1 MARRNEESDVAKDDK
16 NVGYD
21 STIGRRLHAIRK
33 GRRKTLRVV
42 AGLAGISTATLS
54 RIENGKAV
62 LDRLSVIVA
71 LADALQVAPSEIL
84 ALPIPKP
91 GNGHTD
97 STTEAVRLAL
107 DAIDIDK
114 PGGLVLPTEILRDR
128 VTQIHRQNR
137 ACQSA
142 KVGAALPGLIRD
154 LHTTLSTGHDH
165 AELLGLGVHLHVHV
179 TYMWLIVV
187 RAPTDLLR
195 RAVFLARRLAQEHD
209 EPTTVGV
216 AAFGVTDLL
225 VWDGAFELATAELDS
240 VTLPATTADTVGLVA
255 ALTTTRAMLA
265 VVADRPAD
273 AGAAMDDT
281 ADLGRRWGELGEA
294 DPLGFGFGP
303 TSVGFRQ
310 VRLALEAGEPDRAA
324 RIGDGL
330 QPKQNPFPASRVF
343 YHVAYGRALARLP
356 KRYDDA
362 AIAFLRAERIHP
374 QYLYRDPLAREAIAE
389 LTTRSKHDAIGR
401 ELRAMAYRAGLTV

>member
-1 MARRNEESDVAKDDK
+1 VAKNTK

-21 STIGRRLHAIRK
+21 SAVGRRLHAIRK
-33 GRRKTLRVV
+33 GRRKSLRVV
-42 AGLAGISTATLS
+42 AGLAGISAATLS
-54 RIENGKAV
+54 RIETGKTV

-71 LADALQVAPSEIL
+71 LADALQIAPSEIL

-91 GNGHTD
+91 ANGHTD
-97 STTEAVRLAL
+97 SSTEAVRLAL

-114 PGGLVLPTEILRDR
+114 PGGLVLPVEVLRDR
-128 VTQIHRQNR
+128 VTQIQRQHR

-154 LHTTLSTGHDH
+154 LHTTLSTGRDH
-165 AELLGLGVHLHVHV
+165 AELLGLGVYLHVHV
-179 TYMWLIVV
+179 TYLWLLVA

-195 RAVFLARRLAQEHD
+195 RTVFLARRLAQEHD
-209 EPTTVGV
+209 EPTTLGV

-225 VWDGAFELATAELDS
+225 IWDGAFELATAELDS

-265 VVADRPAD
+265 IVADRPAD

-362 AIAFLRAERIHP
+362 VIAFLRTERIHP
-374 QYLYRDPLAREAIAE
+374 QYLYRDPLAREVITE
-389 LTTRSKHDAIGR
+389 LVTRSKRDALGR
-401 ELRAMAYRAGLTV
+401 ELRAMAYRAGLTG